1 MLRMR
6 RTIRR
11 VRDGSFQLRLTD
23 DERDLIVDL
32 AAQLRDL
39 LVSEETDGL
48 ERLYPPAY
56 ANDPE
61 RDAEYR
67 SMVHDELLQ
76 KRLAAVDVVEQTAA
90 ETSLTE
96 EQVTAWM
103 GAINDLRLV
112 LGTRLDVTEDQT
124 LPTLDDPNA
133 PAFAVYQYLTHLLAE
148 IVHAL
153 SRE

>member
-1 MLRMR
+1 MR

-32 AAQLRDL
+32 ATQLREL
-39 LVSEETDGL
+39 LMSEETDGL
-48 ERLYPPAY
+48 QRLYPPAY
-56 ANDPE
+56 ADDAE
-61 RDAEYR
+61 REAEYR
-67 SMVHDELLQ
+67 SMVRDELLQ
-76 KRLAAVDVVEQTAA
+76 KRLAAVDIVEQTAA
-90 ETSLTE
+90 ATSLTE

-112 LGTRLDVTEDQT
+112 LGTRLDVTEEQDF
-124 LPTLDDPNA
+124 PALDDPNA